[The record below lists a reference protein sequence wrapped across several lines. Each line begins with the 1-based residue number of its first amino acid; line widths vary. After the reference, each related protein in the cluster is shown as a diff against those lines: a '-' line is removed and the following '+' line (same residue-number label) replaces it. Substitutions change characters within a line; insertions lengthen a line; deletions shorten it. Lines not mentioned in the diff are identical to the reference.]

1 MPRTKR
7 AGGDRGDLVIVES
20 PAKAKTIERY
30 LGPGYRVLAS
40 YGHVRDLPQKALGVD
55 LEHDF
60 APRYEPLKDRRRELE
75 RLADEAKHA
84 DHVWLATDLDREGE
98 SIAWH
103 IAEYAKLPAD
113 HIRRVTFSEITKGA
127 IDEAFAH
134 PRTINLD
141 LVNAQQAR
149 RVIDRLVGYKLSPL
163 VASKIRRGLSAGRVQ
178 SVAVRLVV
186 EREREIGKFVP
197 EEYWTLTAELHR
209 AGNGVAFTVELSR
222 IDGEKVRIGSEAEAR
237 AHEDALREA
246 RYVVQSVTRS
256 ERKRAAQ
263 PPFTTSTLQQEASRK
278 LGFGASRTMR
288 AAQSLYEGVALP
300 EGQVG
305 LITYMRTD
313 SVAISSG
320 AVADARQ
327 VIGGRYGDAFL
338 PKRPNTYRTRTRG
351 AQEAHEAI
359 RPSSF
364 ARTPDSVRPALKPD
378 EFRLYELIWKRALA
392 SQMAPAR
399 FDQVSVDIG
408 AGRYTLHAGAAKR
421 IFDGYQAV
429 YIEGRDD
436 EEDERLSVLPD
447 LVEGEPL
454 DLAALNTEQHFTQ
467 PPPRYTEASLIK
479 ALEEHGIGRPST
491 YAPTM
496 ETIRKRGYVTVEERR
511 LHPTESAERVTD
523 LLVENFPEVVDVDFT
538 ARMED
543 QLDDVARGDQA
554 WVPMVRGFWDPF
566 SVKLAEGRANIPKQV
581 EVTDIVCPVSGDLM
595 VKRFGRNGWFLGCSG
610 YPECKFTMPLPGE
623 EPEAAPE
630 LPGVGE
636 VCPLCGEGHLV
647 AKRGRY
653 GPFVGCDRYPDCR
666 YIKKEAAPAAER
678 FGTCPKCGIGTVV
691 TKRARRGRRPFWGCD
706 RYPECDYSTG
716 TRPEAASVGGEAAP
730 GADGA
735 GPNGMAAVDG
745 VNGANGAAPADGVA
759 ARSAELDGVAAKEN
773 GGRGST
779 AKRRGAGGTRRRAGV
794 ADRTDG

>member
-1 MPRTKR
+1 MPRRTTA
-7 AGGDRGDLVIVES
+7 AGDTGDLVIVES

-40 YGHVRDLPQKALGVD
+40 YGHVRDLPAKALGVD
-55 LEHDF
+55 VEHDF
-60 APRYEPLKDRRRELE
+60 ALRYEPLKDRRRELE
-75 RLADEAKHA
+75 KLAEQARHA
-84 DHVWLATDLDREGE
+84 PQVWLATDLDREGE

-103 IAEYAKLPAD
+103 IAEYAELPPD
-113 HIRRVTFSEITKGA
+113 RIRRVTFSEITKEA

-186 EREREIGKFVP
+186 DREREIGRFVA
-197 EEYWTLTAELHR
+197 EEYWSLEASLRRESGDAT
-209 AGNGVAFTVELSR
+209 FTVELTR
-222 IDGEKVRIGSEAEAR
+222 IDGEKARIGTEAEAR
-237 AHEDALREA
+237 AHEAALRGE
-246 RYVVQSVTRS
+246 RYAVESVSRTQ
-256 ERKRAAQ
+256 RKRSAQ

-313 SVAISSG
+313 SVAMASG
-320 AVADARQ
+320 AVAEARN
-327 VIGGRYGDAFL
+327 VVGERYGDEFV
-338 PKRPNTYRTRTRG
+338 PKRPNTYRNRSRG

-364 ARTPDSVRPALKPD
+364 ARTPESLRAHLKPD
-378 EFRLYELIWKRALA
+378 ELRLYDLIWKRALA

-399 FDQVSVDIG
+399 FDQVGVDVR

-421 IFDGYQAV
+421 VFDGYQAV
-429 YIEGRDD
+429 YIEGSDD
-436 EEDERLSVLPD
+436 EQDERLNVLPE

-454 DLAALNTEQHFTQ
+454 ALEALASEQHFTQ
-467 PPPRYTEASLIK
+467 PPPRYTEATLIK

-496 ETIRKRGYVTVEERR
+496 ETIRQRGYVNIEDRR

-523 LLVENFPEVVDVDFT
+523 MLVEHFPEIVDLDFT
-538 ARMED
+538 ARMEE
-543 QLDDVARGDQA
+543 QLDDVARGGHP
-554 WVPMVRGFWDPF
+554 WVPMVRSFWVPF
-566 SVKLAEGRANIPKQV
+566 NEKLVEGRSKIAKQV
-581 EVTDIVCPVSGDLM
+581 ELTDIVCPVSGHMM
-595 VKRFGRNGWFLGCSG
+595 VKRFGRNGWFLGCSA
-610 YPECKFTMPLPGE
+610 YPECKHTQPLPGE
-623 EPEAAPE
+623 EPEQAVE
-630 LPGVGE
+630 LPGIGE

-647 AKRGRY
+647 GKRGRF
-653 GPFVGCDRYPDCR
+653 GPFVGCDRYPECR
-666 YIKKEAAPAAER
+666 YIKKDAAPAAER
-678 FGTCPKCGIGTVV
+678 FGTCPKCEQGTVV
-691 TKRARRGRRPFWGCD
+691 TKRGRRGRRPFWGCD
-706 RYPECDYSTG
+706 RYPDCDYATW
-716 TRPEAASVGGEAAP
+716 TRPTAEGQPAGSVETDGDRPGETP
-730 GADGA
+730 A
-735 GPNGMAAVDG
+735 GSPAAVGD
-745 VNGANGAAPADGVA
+745 
-759 ARSAELDGVAAKEN
+759 
-773 GGRGST
+773 GRG
-779 AKRRGAGGTRRRAGV
+779 G
-794 ADRTDG
+794 